1 MKIKRKIQKAKQ
13 KRKALYRKIV
23 HATIV
28 LNNSY
33 ALSRADKCASSL
45 YISTYIYMY
54 LTRR

>member
-45 YISTYIYMY
+45 YLSTYIYMY